1 MVPATA
7 IGTYRASLLGSF
19 GTLKAIRERDEPQH
33 AACDSRNR
41 GFGPSPLHVRSAVN
55 PSTSPRADR
64 HASVR
69 RGIALAGYV
78 HCDDGEDDRQT
89 EQRRAEYAHNDGDQ
103 DRDDRWMA
111 DGGSS
116 VLTRGSCHAPT
127 LRADTCRAV
136 RVGACQVLRHCR

>member
-1 MVPATA
+1 VVPATA

-19 GTLKAIRERDEPQH
+19 GTLKAIRSATSPNTPP
-33 AACDSRNR
+33 AIPAIVASASR
-41 GFGPSPLHVRSAVN
+41 
-55 PSTSPRADR
+55 PSTCGAQSTQRCADR

-103 DRDDRWMA
+103 
-111 DGGSS
+111 
-116 VLTRGSCHAPT
+116 TR
-127 LRADTCRAV
+127 
-136 RVGACQVLRHCR
+136 